1 MSNIRL
7 LAGVPLLLL
16 GCASQPTVAGT
27 YSCNL
32 NFKLSD
38 RSTPISRLSVYSSQ
52 IELKLGKDNSFA
64 MSIDGSPELLGTYQV
79 DAEEIHFQTA
89 PDRTDSLTI
98 TEQSE
103 TSLVLGENKIACIPQ
118 SAEGDE

>member
-7 LAGVPLLLL
+7 LAVVPLLLL

-89 PDRTDSLTI
+89 PDRTDSLAI

-103 TSLVLGENKIACIPQ
+103 TSLVLGENKIACVPQ
-118 SAEGDE
+118 AAEGDE